1 METRNA
7 LVKLMIAASFAVI
20 IFSACDSNRVYEKNT
35 ELPNY
40 VWDKN
45 KKLRFDVNIQDSV
58 SLHSVYINVRN
69 ASSYQY
75 SNLFLFVLTRSPK
88 GDILKDTVELTLA
101 NEKGQWLGEG
111 LGDIWDIQIPYKTN
125 IRFPVKGIY
134 TFQLEQAMRHE
145 KLPFIM
151 DAGIR
156 VERAN

>member
-1 METRNA
+1 MKTGNV
-7 LVKLMIAASFAVI
+7 LVKLMLTASFTVAL
-20 IFSACDSNRVYEKNT
+20 FTACDSNRVYEKNT

-45 KKLRFDVNIQDSV
+45 NKLRFDVNIQDSV
-58 SLHSVYINVRN
+58 SFHNIYINVRN

-88 GDILKDTVELTLA
+88 GDVLKDTVELTLA
-101 NEKGQWLGEG
+101 NDKGEWLGEG

-134 TFQLEQAMRHE
+134 TIQLEQGMRHE

-156 VERAN
+156 VERAK

>member
-45 KKLRFDVNIQDSV
+45 NKLRFDVNIQDSV

>member
-1 METRNA
+1 MKTRNV
-7 LVKLMIAASFAVI
+7 LVKLVIASSFVI
-20 IFSACDSNRVYEKNT
+20 TLFTSCDSNRVYEKNT
-35 ELPNY
+35 ELPDY
-40 VWDKN
+40 VWDKDN
-45 KKLRFDVNIQDSV
+45 KLRFDVNIQDSV
-58 SLHSVYINVRN
+58 SMHNIYINVRN

-75 SNLFLFVLTRSPK
+75 SNLFLFVLSRSPK

-111 LGDIWDIQIPYKTN
+111 LGDIWDIQIPYKIK

-134 TFQLEQAMRHE
+134 TFQLEQAMRHD

-156 VERAN
+156 IERAN